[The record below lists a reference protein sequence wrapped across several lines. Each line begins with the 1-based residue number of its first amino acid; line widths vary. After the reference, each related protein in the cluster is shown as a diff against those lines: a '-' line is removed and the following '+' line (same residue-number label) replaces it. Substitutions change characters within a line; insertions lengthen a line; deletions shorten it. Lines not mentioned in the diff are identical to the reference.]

1 MRGSA
6 LPRPHRGAAW
16 PCMPPGARTP
26 RAARLAPLHRPALL
40 IQPHSI
46 FCILLVGGL
55 PTDFA
60 DRSVGE
66 S

>member
-1 MRGSA
+1 
-6 LPRPHRGAAW
+6 
-16 PCMPPGARTP
+16 MPPGARAS